1 LGVER
6 GEIMQNRRKI
16 AIAASILCVLL
27 APLVLGPFAA
37 QADELADLRANQQL
51 LQQRIDQLAQGAG
64 SIPSLGGGYVGGVSG
79 AGAYPGPG
87 HAKTAGAGIVGGSFP
102 RSFLI
107 PGTDT
112 SIRVG
117 GNITMDVTYFMTGGN
132 PHNVTGTSNFGN
144 NGAVNS
150 AQLHQHVA
158 LVGAGF
164 VKTGNPNRSL
174 GDQVTNFTPQQSKV
188 NFESR
193 TPTAWGEA
201 RTFMEFDWANGNQFV
216 PGNGQLCCTDN
227 LIPRLRFAY
236 ATLGGL
242 LAGQANSNFN
252 DPDAST
258 ENISFGG
265 MVGDPGVTRI
275 PQVRYTWPLAPWGG
289 LGAFSVSAEAPET
302 EGWTPATGIAASDA
316 ASQNPALSNCTAT
329 TTTTI
334 TPPGT
339 GLTATSAST
348 CALGSPVDPFKAPVP
363 RLTAAWYIPQP
374 WGHMDFSVIVSPE
387 EEMKDGRFVDRT
399 FTGEA
404 GHFGGD
410 YKPGWFGWSK
420 DHITWQ
426 FEYGDGVAG
435 YIGGNSTMFSIVT
448 NYPAVAPATPAL
460 AKLVRAQTTVQWG
473 GNTGYQH
480 WWTPTLRSN
489 ANFGILHHDI
499 NNLGGADGFVCSG
512 ANKFSGGGGC
522 GLNKELVTSAVNLI
536 WNPVPFADIG
546 IEYVWAHRVVLSN
559 LKGDVNGIISRF
571 RVNF

>member
-1 LGVER
+1 MKNGR
-6 GEIMQNRRKI
+6 HI
-16 AIAASILCVLL
+16 AIAASISCAL
-27 APLVLGPFAA
+27 AGPLVLAPYAA
-37 QADELADLRANQQL
+37 QADELADLRANQEL
-51 LQQRIDQLAQGAG
+51 LQQRIDQLAQGQG
-64 SIPSLGGGYVGGVSG
+64 SIPSLGGGYLGGVPG

-87 HAKTAGAGIVGGSFP
+87 NAKTAGKEIIGGSFP
-102 RSFLI
+102 RSFLV

-117 GNITMDVTYFMTGGN
+117 GSITMNVTYFFNGGN
-132 PHNVTGTSNFGN
+132 DHTTAASTTNFGN

-150 AQLHQHVA
+150 APLHQHVTA
-158 LVGAGF
+158 IGPAVLKGGNLARSQGAELTF
-164 VKTGNPNRSL
+164 FS
-174 GDQVTNFTPQQSKV
+174 PQQSKV

-201 RTFMEFDWANGNQFV
+201 RTFMEFDWANGNQFI
-216 PGNGQLCCTDN
+216 PGNNALLSTNN
-227 LIPRLRFAY
+227 LLPRLRFAY

-242 LAGQANSNFN
+242 LGGQANSNFN

-289 LGAFSVSAEAPET
+289 LGALSVSAEAPDT
-302 EGWTPATGIAASDA
+302 DGWTPAAGLVGADA
-316 ASQNPALSNCTAT
+316 TSQNPALSTCTAT
-329 TTTTI
+329 TTL
-334 TPPGT
+334 T
-339 GLTATSAST
+339 GAGAGATAAST
-348 CALGSPVDPFKAPVP
+348 CALGSPINPFKSPAPD
-363 RLTAAWYIPQP
+363 LTMAWYIPQP
-374 WGHMDFSVIVSPE
+374 WGHADFSAVLRPDLQ
-387 EEMKDGRFVDRT
+387 MKDGQFVDRT
-399 FTGEA
+399 FTGF
-404 GHFGGD
+404 GLHFGGD
-410 YKPGWFGWSK
+410 VKPGWFGWSK

-426 FEYGDGVAG
+426 FVWGDG
-435 YIGGNSTMFSIVT
+435 IGRYDAGNSSMFAIVS
-448 NYPAVAPATPAL
+448 NYPTATPVTRA
-460 AKLVRAQTTVQWG
+460 AANLVRAGTTTMWS

-499 NNLGGADGFVCSG
+499 GNLGGADGFVCSG
-512 ANKFSGGGGC
+512 PARFSGAGGC

-536 WNPVPFADIG
+536 WNPVPFADVG
-546 IEYVWAHRVVLSN
+546 IEYVWAHRLVLSN

>member
-1 LGVER
+1 MIKKRTIGV
-6 GEIMQNRRKI
+6 
-16 AIAASILCVLL
+16 IAALGGLTAAAALST
-27 APLVLGPFAA
+27 APAA
-37 QADELADLRANQQL
+37 KADELADLRANQEL
-51 LQQRIDQLAQGAG
+51 LQQRVDQLAQG
-64 SIPSLGGGYVGGVSG
+64 SIPSAGGGYLGGIPG
-79 AGAYPGPG
+79 AGAYPGPE
-87 HAKTAGAGIVGGSFP
+87 HAKSAGAGIVGGSFP
-102 RSFLI
+102 RSFLV

-117 GNITMDVTYFMTGGN
+117 GNITMDFTYFMTGGN
-132 PHNVTGTSNFGN
+132 AHTTTASTSNFGN

-150 AQLHQHVA
+150 AGLHVHVSSITPVTKA
-158 LVGAGF
+158 
-164 VKTGNPNRSL
+164 GNPARST
-174 GDQVTNFTPQQSKV
+174 GDQLTFISPQQSKV

-201 RTFMEFDWANGNQFV
+201 RTFMEFDWANGNQFI
-216 PGNGQLCCTDN
+216 PGNNALLSTNN
-227 LIPRLRFAY
+227 LLPRLRFAY

-242 LAGQANSNFN
+242 LGGQANSNFN

-275 PQVRYTWPLAPWGG
+275 PQIRYTWPLEPWGA

-302 EGWTPATGIAASDA
+302 AGWTPTAGLIGSDA

-334 TPPGT
+334 NPPGT
-339 GLTATSAST
+339 GLTATSTST
-348 CALGSPVDPFKAPVP
+348 CALGSPVNPFKSPAPD
-363 RLTAAWYIPQP
+363 LTAAWYIPQP
-374 WGHMDFSVIVSPE
+374 WGHMDFSAVVRPE
-387 EEMKDGRFVDRT
+387 LQMKDGQFVNRT
-399 FTGEA
+399 FTGF
-404 GHFGGD
+404 GLHFGGD

-426 FEYGDGVAG
+426 FEWGDGIGRYV
-435 YIGGNSTMFSIVT
+435 GGNSTDFDIIT
-448 NYPAVAPATPAL
+448 NYPAALPASRA
-460 AKLVRAQTTVQWG
+460 AANLVRAQTTTLWG

-489 ANFGILHHDI
+489 ANFGIMHHDI
-499 NNLGGADGFVCSG
+499 NNLGGADGFVCAG
-512 ANKFSGGGGC
+512 NAKFTGGGGC

-536 WNPVPFADIG
+536 WNPVPFADVG
-546 IEYVWAHRVVLSN
+546 IEYVWAHRLVLSN